1 MLSRRSL
8 VIALALVGAPA
19 AAHPLE
25 QDRLA
30 AGTNVIQIEQEIMA
44 FRAALVQA
52 IRAKDAAKL
61 RDMYTVG
68 YTQTHGSGR
77 TDGRDKRILSLI
89 AGDPVIETVPPV
101 DLVIR
106 VYGPG
111 VAIATGKSTIP
122 DRRGD
127 YDVKWIAVYV
137 KLEDGWK
144 LASTQATKVGASS

>member
-1 MLSRRSL
+1 MFSRRAL
-8 VIALALVGAPA
+8 VIALALSGASA

-30 AGTNVIQIEQEIMA
+30 AGTNVIQVEKEIRA
-44 FRAALVQA
+44 FRVALVDA
-52 IRAKDAAKL
+52 IKAKDAAKL
-61 RDMYTVG
+61 RDMYTVD

-89 AGDPVIETVPPV
+89 AGDPVIETATPV
-101 DLVIR
+101 DLLIR

-111 VAIATGKSTIP
+111 TAIATGRSTIV
-122 DRRGD
+122 DKGGD
-127 YDVKWIAVYV
+127 YDVTWIAVYV

-144 LASTQATKVGASS
+144 LASTQATKLPGPA